1 MKNKLKIILIAFIIG
16 AISGCSELERQL
28 VMQKPHMTCDKS
40 ESLLICDSEKLEDC
54 YGYIE

>member
-28 VMQKPHMTCDKS
+28 VMQT
-40 ESLLICDSEKLEDC
+40 IA
-54 YGYIE
+54 IEQTSIFDDIFDDETIPCFCGD

>member
-28 VMQKPHMTCDKS
+28 VMQKPNMTCDKS
-40 ESLLICDSEKLEDC
+40 ESLLICESEKLEDC